1 MIDSPTYLNLRLS
14 HVREFLMRNLRPAL
28 NRHNVTEQQWR
39 VIHALSHHGAMEFS
53 QLAHHCCII
62 KASFSSILVRME
74 SVGYISRKK
83 SNSDRRRIIIAL
95 KKPGADLFLQLSKDM
110 AINQR
115 ELKES
120 LGDQRW
126 SSLLLLIDE
135 LDRLVLPLESVVPSD
150 RHP

>member
-1 MIDSPTYLNLRLS
+1 
-14 HVREFLMRNLRPAL
+14 
-28 NRHNVTEQQWR
+28 
-39 VIHALSHHGAMEFS
+39 
-53 QLAHHCCII
+53 
-62 KASFSSILVRME
+62 ME